1 MSSFWYT
8 FLSQMFTAVMQWA
21 VEMGIIK
28 GNLDGTLNP
37 HGHASRAHVAAF
49 SERYVNAI

>member
-1 MSSFWYT
+1 
-8 FLSQMFTAVMQWA
+8 
-21 VEMGIIK
+21 MGIIK